1 MDQQVLILAV
11 IALVVVVFFAAYF
24 VLHSGNG
31 NTQAVAT
38 TQQTAPAATAE
49 PTTTV
54 QGSGAN
60 TSGLHVTNTLPY
72 TVKLANNGLVGGF
85 YLVNQS
91 GFTLYLTSLDTPGS
105 GASSCYGQCAYYWQ
119 AFYAANLSIPSNLS
133 ASKFGVITRTNGAKQ
148 LTYYG
153 YPIYH
158 YIPDNAPNQ
167 LKGQG
172 VAGAWFVLTYPNL
185 TT

>member
-1 MDQQVLILAV
+1 MDQQILILAV
-11 IALVVVVFFAAYF
+11 IVVVVVVFFAAYL
-24 VLHSGNG
+24 VLHSGNS
-31 NTQAVAT
+31 NTPTVAT
-38 TQQTAPAATAE
+38 TQQTAAAATTE
-49 PTTTV
+49 PTTTAQSV
-54 QGSGAN
+54 TN
-60 TSGLHVTNTLPY
+60 MSGLHVTNTLPY
-72 TVKLANNGLVGGF
+72 TVKLANNALVGGF

-91 GFTLYLTSLDTPGS
+91 GFTLYLTSLDTQG
-105 GASSCYGQCAYYWQ
+105 GGTSSCYGQCAYYWQ
-119 AFYAANLSIPSNLS
+119 AFYTANLSIPSNLS
-133 ASKFGVITRTNGAKQ
+133 ASKFGVITRTDGAKQ

-158 YIPDNAPNQ
+158 YVPDNAPNQ